1 MENTSTTTTQMPEGK
16 PELVYWNLHG
26 RSDFCQA
33 MLYAGDIA
41 YVLDEDTANSWPA
54 PKEDAPFGQLPFLRH
69 GDLVIGQGGA
79 INRYCARLAGLYPTD
94 PVEATYCDM
103 YLEEVMDI
111 FGGFFK
117 VSESIMYRI
126 QESTCDMFIMAS
138 AYI

>member
-1 MENTSTTTTQMPEGK
+1 M
-16 PELVYWNLHG
+16 
-26 RSDFCQA
+26 
-33 MLYAGDIA
+33 
-41 YVLDEDTANSWPA
+41 
-54 PKEDAPFGQLPFLRH
+54 
-69 GDLVIGQGGA
+69 IGQGGA